1 MEKLIHLCNRRGFV
15 YSGSKIY
22 GGLRGSFDYGPLGVQ
37 LKKNISDLWWNDF
50 VEQRPDC
57 VGLDSS
63 IILHPKVWETS
74 GHINEFTDPLAECS
88 VCQERSRADKL
99 LEDVAS
105 LPPDTVAKMSL
116 EDMRT
121 ALLDHNVHCPAC
133 NSPAEESFT
142 GDVQHFNMLFT
153 TSLGPTESI
162 QNDNTVY
169 LRPETAQGAY
179 INFSQI
185 VKSLR
190 KRVPFGIGQ
199 IGKAFRNEIHPSNFL
214 FRTREFELLE
224 LQYFTH
230 PENATKEYERWREYC
245 FAWLRKYGI
254 DDQNLRFRD
263 YGIDEVAHYARA
275 TTDIE
280 YNFPSLGWSELWGI
294 ADRGDFDLKQHIR
307 GTSGGEGSSGSNKK
321 KKKKQRKS
329 NSSVGTYVDPST
341 NESYVPYIIEPA
353 LGLNRAMLAFL
364 CDAWVEGQGSAG
376 EGDERMYLRLHE
388 DIAPY
393 KCAVR

>member
-74 GHINEFTDPLAECS
+74 GHINEFTDPLAS
-88 VCQERSRADKL
+88 AVCARNVPGPTSCWRTSHRCPRTRSPKCLWKNADG
-99 LEDVAS
+99 
-105 LPPDTVAKMSL
+105 PFGPQ
-116 EDMRT
+116 RT
-121 ALLDHNVHCPAC
+121 LPAC

-275 TTDIE
+275 TTDNE

-307 GTSGGEGSSGSNKK
+307 GTSGDEGSSGSKK
-321 KKKKQRKS
+321 KKKKRKRKS

>member
-105 LPPDTVAKMSL
+105 LSPDTVAKMSL

-133 NSPAEESFT
+133 NSPAEESFRA
-142 GDVQHFNMLFT
+142 
-153 TSLGPTESI
+153 TSSISTCSSLHPGPTESI
-162 QNDNTVY
+162 QTTTRCTCGQR
-169 LRPETAQGAY
+169 LR
-179 INFSQI
+179 
-185 VKSLR
+185 
-190 KRVPFGIGQ
+190 RV
-199 IGKAFRNEIHPSNFL
+199 
-214 FRTREFELLE
+214 RT
-224 LQYFTH
+224 
-230 PENATKEYERWREYC
+230 
-245 FAWLRKYGI
+245 
-254 DDQNLRFRD
+254 
-263 YGIDEVAHYARA
+263 
-275 TTDIE
+275 
-280 YNFPSLGWSELWGI
+280 
-294 ADRGDFDLKQHIR
+294 
-307 GTSGGEGSSGSNKK
+307 
-321 KKKKQRKS
+321 
-329 NSSVGTYVDPST
+329 
-341 NESYVPYIIEPA
+341 
-353 LGLNRAMLAFL
+353 
-364 CDAWVEGQGSAG
+364 
-376 EGDERMYLRLHE
+376 
-388 DIAPY
+388 
-393 KCAVR
+393 

>member
-1 MEKLIHLCNRRGFV
+1 MPGTFQGRQVAGGRR
-15 YSGSKIY
+15 I
-22 GGLRGSFDYGPLGVQ
+22 
-37 LKKNISDLWWNDF
+37 
-50 VEQRPDC
+50 
-57 VGLDSS
+57 
-63 IILHPKVWETS
+63 
-74 GHINEFTDPLAECS
+74 
-88 VCQERSRADKL
+88 
-99 LEDVAS
+99 VA
-105 LPPDTVAKMSL
+105 PDTVAKMSL

-133 NSPAEESFT
+133 KQPGRGIVHGRRPAL
-142 GDVQHFNMLFT
+142 QHALHYISWPN
-153 TSLGPTESI
+153 ESI

-245 FAWLRKYGI
+245 LAWLRKYGI

-263 YGIDEVAHYARA
+263 YGADEVAHYARA

-294 ADRGDFDLKQHIR
+294 ADRGDFDLKQHPRHFRRR
-307 GTSGGEGSSGSNKK
+307 GQ
-321 KKKKQRKS
+321 QRQQQEKEKEAAKIQLQRR
-329 NSSVGTYVDPST
+329 DLRRP
-341 NESYVPYIIEPA
+341 
-353 LGLNRAMLAFL
+353 L
-364 CDAWVEGQGSAG
+364 
-376 EGDERMYLRLHE
+376 DERKLRPVH
-388 DIAPY
+388 Y
-393 KCAVR
+393 